1 MKKMIKSLVAVA
13 PLAAL
18 LVVLPAQAQYKVVY
32 PDGRVTYT
40 DTPPPPSSGAKVT
53 KLGENVSVVPQNP
66 LPLELRTVASRYPV
80 TLFTTKTCAP
90 CDAARAFLRQRGVP
104 YSEKTIISTADV
116 DALERLTG
124 ARQAPSLTIG
134 AQALQGFAADTWGS
148 YLDTA
153 GYPRESKLPAA
164 YQNPAATPL
173 TEPAQTAK
181 ANTPD
186 AKPVE
191 VTPAVPQQQTPGGI
205 RF

>member
-32 PDGRVTYT
+32 PDGRTTYT

-53 KLGENVSVVPQNP
+53 KLGENASVVPQTL

-90 CDAARAFLRQRGVP
+90 CDTARAFLRQRGVP

-153 GYPRESKLPAA
+153 GYPRESKLPAT

-173 TEPAQTAK
+173 TEPPQTAK
-181 ANTPD
+181 ANAPD
-186 AKPVE
+186 AKPAE
-191 VTPAVPQQQTPGGI
+191 VTPAIPQQQTPGGI